1 MNIEQGIND
10 LLQGKCRAVVKLLE
24 KAVADIESLD
34 PLIRALVIAAVIRQ
48 AKVGPLLRPRG
59 LGEPLGRDLAG
70 IAKIKL
76 RRHGMRIIYRPLERE
91 NTVVMEVIA
100 VGPRAGGEVYR
111 VAGQRLLK
119 HK

>member
-10 LLQGKCRAVVKLLE
+10 LLQGKCRTVVKLLE

-34 PLIRALVIAAVIRQ
+34 PSIRDLVIAAIIRQ
-48 AKVGPLLRPRG
+48 AEVGPLLRPRG
-59 LGEPLGRDLAG
+59 LGEPLGRNLAG

-91 NTVVMEVIA
+91 DTVVMEVIA

-111 VAGQRLLK
+111 IAGQRLLR